1 MATKSDTE
9 FLRDKTTPN
18 TENYL
23 TSNYFKLLIARA
35 PALSYYAQRVS
46 FPEISLAQLVQ
57 PTTLS
62 TQVSV
67 PGNLYTFNPLSV
79 EFIVDENLR
88 SWREVYDWIYGLAN
102 YKTIGEQF
110 SYKDSTSDI
119 ILQITNSAYKPKF
132 EVTFRKAYPIGLT
145 ELPFTT
151 VATDSVAV
159 KVTAT
164 FKYTYYD
171 FKELTSP

>member
-1 MATKSDTE
+1 M
-9 FLRDKTTPN
+9 
-18 TENYL
+18 
-23 TSNYFKLLIARA
+23 
-35 PALSYYAQRVS
+35 
-46 FPEISLAQLVQ
+46 FPEICI
-57 PTTLS
+57 LS
-62 TQVSV
+62 IH
-67 PGNLYTFNPLSV
+67 Y
-79 EFIVDENLR
+79 FIVDENLR